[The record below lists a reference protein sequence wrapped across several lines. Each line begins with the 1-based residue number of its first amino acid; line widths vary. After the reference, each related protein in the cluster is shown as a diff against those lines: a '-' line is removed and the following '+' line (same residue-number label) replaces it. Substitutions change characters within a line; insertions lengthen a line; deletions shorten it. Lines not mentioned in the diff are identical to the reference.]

1 MESPVTRKVFG
12 NEDRQQR
19 IEKVRCN
26 KDAIQGDQR
35 NPQSAE
41 LPRLRN
47 SHRPFNCAAGS
58 HIRSGRGIYTRKGV
72 WTLRAAALAQLTQA
86 TGPLPGQSERAR
98 LGMHLHDRKA
108 KAMRLPLKSV
118 NGRTPRIDADA
129 WIADTATVVGDVSI
143 GPTSSVY
150 YSAVIRGDTESITI
164 GTRVNIQDAAVVHAD
179 PGFPARIGDDISV
192 GHGAVLHGCTVESGC
207 LVGMN
212 ATVLNGAVVGEQ
224 SLVAANAL
232 IPEGAVIPPRSLVA
246 GVPGR
251 VRRELSDSE
260 IGSLLRNVHQYAEM
274 VVHYRQGDPMNTT

>member
-1 MESPVTRKVFG
+1 M
-12 NEDRQQR
+12 
-19 IEKVRCN
+19 EKVRCN

-35 NPQSAE
+35 NPQSTE
-41 LPRLRN
+41 LRRLRN
-47 SHRPFNCAAGS
+47 SYRPFNCAAGS

-86 TGPLPGQSERAR
+86 TGPLPGQSEPAR
-98 LGMHLHDRKA
+98 RGMHLHDRKA

-150 YSAVIRGDTESITI
+150 YSAVIRGDTEGITI
-164 GTRVNIQDAAVVHAD
+164 GTRVNIQDRRS
-179 PGFPARIGDDISV
+179 GARRSRVPSTNRRRYQRGPRCRT
-192 GHGAVLHGCTVESGC
+192 AWLHGGVRLSRRHERHHTQRGRSRRTVTCRGQCVDSRRG
-207 LVGMN
+207 
-212 ATVLNGAVVGEQ
+212 
-224 SLVAANAL
+224 SHS
-232 IPEGAVIPPRSLVA
+232 PRSLVA

-260 IGSLLRNVHQYAEM
+260 IGSLLLNVHHYAEM

>member
-1 MESPVTRKVFG
+1 
-12 NEDRQQR
+12 
-19 IEKVRCN
+19 
-26 KDAIQGDQR
+26 
-35 NPQSAE
+35 
-41 LPRLRN
+41 
-47 SHRPFNCAAGS
+47 
-58 HIRSGRGIYTRKGV
+58 
-72 WTLRAAALAQLTQA
+72 
-86 TGPLPGQSERAR
+86 
-98 LGMHLHDRKA
+98 
-108 KAMRLPLKSV
+108 MRVPLKSV

-179 PGFPARIGDDISV
+179 PGFPARIGDDVSV
-192 GHGAVLHGCTVESGC
+192 GHGAVLHGCTVEPGC

-212 ATVLNGAVVGEQ
+212 ATILNGAVVGEQ

-260 IGSLLRNVHQYAEM
+260 IESLLRNVHQYAEM
-274 VVHYRQGDPMNTT
+274 VVHYRQGGPMNTT